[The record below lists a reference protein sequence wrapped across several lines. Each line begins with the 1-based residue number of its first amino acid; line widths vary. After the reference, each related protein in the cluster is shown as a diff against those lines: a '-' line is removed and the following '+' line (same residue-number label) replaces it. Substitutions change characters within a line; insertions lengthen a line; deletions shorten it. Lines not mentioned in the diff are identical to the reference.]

1 MVDADA
7 NAGGGD
13 GPADSIVEAVFDAV
27 AETAPEIRAAL
38 PGRRVES
45 GTENASGETV
55 LAGDLY
61 ADELLGE
68 AISAV
73 DGVGSFVS
81 EEREVAEDVGG
92 AVGDGA
98 YAVAIDPLDGSS
110 NLRSNNAMGTVV
122 GVYDA
127 PLPTTGR
134 DLVAAGYVL
143 YGPITTMV
151 VADAAGVREEV
162 IEREPGDSGD
172 DPDDRV
178 DDSGDD
184 PDDRVDDSGDDPDD
198 RVDDSGDRGLT
209 VSRSVV
215 DDDLTLP
222 DDPLVYGFGG
232 RVPDW
237 PDDFTAYAREIE
249 DELKLRYGGA
259 MVGDV
264 NQVLTYGG
272 IFAYPALV
280 GAPDGKLRLS
290 FEANPIAYI
299 VERAGGAATD
309 GEIDILDVEPEGVHD
324 RVPLYVGN
332 ESLVERLRDAL
343 ADE

>member
-1 MVDADA
+1 MPSPDPTVD
-7 NAGGGD
+7 
-13 GPADSIVEAVFDAV
+13 AVFDAV
-27 AETAPEIRAAL
+27 TATAPEIRAAL

-45 GTENASGETV
+45 GTENASGESV

-61 ADELLGE
+61 ADELLGD
-68 AISAV
+68 AITAV

-81 EEREVAEDVGG
+81 EERETAVDAGG
-92 AVGDGA
+92 AVGSGPDDA

-127 PLPTTGR
+127 PLPASGR

-151 VADAAGVREEV
+151 VADEAGVREEV
-162 IEREPGDSGD
+162 VERAPDGDG
-172 DPDDRV
+172 V
-178 DDSGDD
+178 E
-184 PDDRVDDSGDDPDD
+184 
-198 RVDDSGDRGLT
+198 
-209 VSRSVV
+209 RSVV
-215 DDDLTLP
+215 EGDLTLP
-222 DDPLVYGFGG
+222 ATPTVYGFGG

-237 PDDFTAYAREIE
+237 PADFRAYARAVE
-249 DELKLRYGGA
+249 DDLKLRYGGA

-272 IFAYPALV
+272 VFAYPALRS
-280 GAPDGKLRLS
+280 APEGKLRLQ

-299 VERAGGAATD
+299 IERAGGASSD
-309 GEIDILDVEPEGVHD
+309 GTGSILDVEPEAVHQ
-324 RVPLYVGN
+324 RTPLYVGN
-332 ESLVERLRDAL
+332 EELIDRLEAAVGD
-343 ADE
+343 

>member
-1 MVDADA
+1 MTDPDADV
-7 NAGGGD
+7 GD
-13 GPADSIVEAVFDAV
+13 PADADSVVEAVFDAV
-27 AETAPEIRAAL
+27 AATAPEIRAAL

-45 GTENASGETV
+45 GTDNPSGESV

-68 AISAV
+68 AITAI

-81 EEREVAEDVGG
+81 EEREAAVDAGG
-92 AVGDGA
+92 AVGEGA

-127 PLPTTGR
+127 PLPATGR

-151 VADAAGVREEV
+151 VADESGVREEV
-162 IEREPGDSGD
+162 VTSD
-172 DPDDRV
+172 DGGVDR
-178 DDSGDD
+178 S
-184 PDDRVDDSGDDPDD
+184 
-198 RVDDSGDRGLT
+198 T
-209 VSRSVV
+209 VE
-215 DDDLTLP
+215 DDLRLP

-237 PDDFTAYAREIE
+237 PDDFTDYAREIE

-280 GAPDGKLRLS
+280 DAPEGKLRLS

-299 VERAGGAATD
+299 IEAAGGAATD

-332 ESLVERLRDAL
+332 KELVQQLKSAL
-343 ADE
+343 D

>member
-1 MVDADA
+1 MASPDPV
-7 NAGGGD
+7 
-13 GPADSIVEAVFDAV
+13 VEAIFDAV
-27 AETAPEIRAAL
+27 AATAPEIRAAL
-38 PGRRVES
+38 PGRRVKS
-45 GTENASGETV
+45 GTDNPSGESV
-55 LAGDLY
+55 MAGDLY
-61 ADELLGE
+61 ADELLGD
-68 AISAV
+68 ALTAV

-81 EEREVAEDVGG
+81 EERESAVDAGG
-92 AVGDGA
+92 AVGSGDGDA

-127 PLPTTGR
+127 PLPATGR

-151 VADAAGVREEV
+151 VADDSGVREEV
-162 IEREPGDSGD
+162 VEAD
-172 DPDDRV
+172 DG
-178 DDSGDD
+178 S
-184 PDDRVDDSGDDPDD
+184 
-198 RVDDSGDRGLT
+198 

-215 DDDLTLP
+215 EDDLRLP

-237 PDDFTAYAREIE
+237 PDAFTAFAREIE

-280 GAPDGKLRLS
+280 DAPEGKLRLS

-299 VERAGGAATD
+299 VEQAGGAATD
-309 GEIDILDVEPEGVHD
+309 GDTDILDIEPEGVHD

-332 ESLVERLRDAL
+332 GELVDRLETAL
-343 ADE
+343 D

>member
-1 MVDADA
+1 MTDSDPRAD
-7 NAGGGD
+7 G
-13 GPADSIVEAVFDAV
+13 GPADSTVAAVFDAV
-27 AETAPEIRAAL
+27 AATAPEIRAAL

-45 GTENASGETV
+45 GTENASGESV

-68 AISAV
+68 AITAV

-81 EEREVAEDVGG
+81 EEREEAVDAGG
-92 AVGDGA
+92 AVGSGPDGA

-122 GVYDA
+122 GIYDA
-127 PLPTTGR
+127 PLPASGR

-151 VADAAGVREEV
+151 VADDAGVREEV
-162 IEREPGDSGD
+162 VERAPDGDG
-172 DPDDRV
+172 V
-178 DDSGDD
+178 E
-184 PDDRVDDSGDDPDD
+184 
-198 RVDDSGDRGLT
+198 
-209 VSRSVV
+209 RSVV
-215 DDDLTLP
+215 EADLRLP
-222 DDPLVYGFGG
+222 ETPTVYGFGG

-237 PDDFTAYAREIE
+237 PADFRAYARSIE

-272 IFAYPALV
+272 VFAYPALRS
-280 GAPDGKLRLS
+280 APEGKLRLQ

-299 VERAGGAATD
+299 VERAGGASSD
-309 GEIDILDVEPEGVHD
+309 GTGSILDVEPEAVHQ

-332 ESLVERLRDAL
+332 EALIERLEAAVGD
-343 ADE
+343 D

>member
-1 MVDADA
+1 MTDPDAPRAD
-7 NAGGGD
+7 GGD
-13 GPADSIVEAVFDAV
+13 PDPTVAAVFDAV
-27 AETAPEIRAAL
+27 AATAPEIRAAL

-45 GTENASGETV
+45 GTENASGESV

-61 ADELLGE
+61 ADELLGD
-68 AISAV
+68 AITAI

-81 EEREVAEDVGG
+81 EERETAVDAGGSVGG
-92 AVGDGA
+92 DEADETA
-98 YAVAIDPLDGSS
+98 DPPYAVAIDPLDGSS

-127 PLPTTGR
+127 PLPATGR

-151 VADAAGVREEV
+151 VADDAGVREEV
-162 IEREPGDSGD
+162 IKRDGDGG
-172 DPDDRV
+172 V
-178 DDSGDD
+178 E
-184 PDDRVDDSGDDPDD
+184 
-198 RVDDSGDRGLT
+198 
-209 VSRSVV
+209 RSVV
-215 DDDLTLP
+215 DDDLRLP

-237 PDDFTAYAREIE
+237 PDAFTAYARGIE

-280 GAPDGKLRLS
+280 DAPEGKLRLS

-309 GEIDILDVEPEGVHD
+309 GERDVLDVEPEGIHD

-332 ESLVERLRDAL
+332 EDLIERLKTAL
-343 ADE
+343 D

>member
-1 MVDADA
+1 MTDPANRADGGSPTDAT
-7 NAGGGD
+7 
-13 GPADSIVEAVFDAV
+13 VEAVFDAV
-27 AETAPEIRAAL
+27 AATAPEIRAAL

-45 GTENASGETV
+45 GTENESGESV
-55 LAGDLY
+55 MAGDLY
-61 ADELLGE
+61 ADELLGD
-68 AISAV
+68 AITAV

-81 EEREVAEDVGG
+81 EERETAVDAGG
-92 AVGDGA
+92 AVGSGADEA

-127 PLPTTGR
+127 PLPASGR

-151 VADAAGVREEV
+151 VADESGVREEV
-162 IEREPGDSGD
+162 VERDGDGS
-172 DPDDRV
+172 
-178 DDSGDD
+178 
-184 PDDRVDDSGDDPDD
+184 
-198 RVDDSGDRGLT
+198 

-215 DDDLTLP
+215 EADLSLP
-222 DDPLVYGFGG
+222 STPTVYGFGG

-237 PDDFTAYAREIE
+237 TADFRAYARAVE
-249 DELKLRYGGA
+249 DDLKLRYGGA

-272 IFAYPALV
+272 VFGYPALRS
-280 GAPDGKLRLS
+280 APEGKLRLQ

-299 VERAGGAATD
+299 VERAGGASSD
-309 GEIDILDVEPEGVHD
+309 GSGSILDVEPEAVHQ
-324 RVPLYVGN
+324 RTPVYVGN
-332 ESLVERLRDAL
+332 ESLIERLEAAVDA
-343 ADE
+343 D

>member
-1 MVDADA
+1 MTDSDPRAD
-7 NAGGGD
+7 G
-13 GPADSIVEAVFDAV
+13 GPADSTVAAVFDAV
-27 AETAPEIRAAL
+27 AATAPEIRAAL

-45 GTENASGETV
+45 GTENASGESV

-68 AISAV
+68 AITAV

-81 EEREVAEDVGG
+81 EEREDAVDAGG
-92 AVGDGA
+92 AVGSGPDDA

-122 GVYDA
+122 GIYDA
-127 PLPTTGR
+127 PLPASGR

-151 VADAAGVREEV
+151 VADDAGVREEV
-162 IEREPGDSGD
+162 VERA
-172 DPDDRV
+172 PDGGGV
-178 DDSGDD
+178 E
-184 PDDRVDDSGDDPDD
+184 
-198 RVDDSGDRGLT
+198 
-209 VSRSVV
+209 RSVV
-215 DDDLTLP
+215 EADLRLP
-222 DDPLVYGFGG
+222 ETPTVYGFGG

-237 PDDFTAYAREIE
+237 PADFRAYARSIE

-272 IFAYPALV
+272 VFAYPALRS
-280 GAPDGKLRLS
+280 APEGKLRLQ

-299 VERAGGAATD
+299 IERAGGASSD
-309 GEIDILDVEPEGVHD
+309 GTGSILDVEPEAVHQ

-332 ESLVERLRDAL
+332 EALVERLQAAL
-343 ADE
+343 D

>member
-1 MVDADA
+1 MTDSDPRAD
-7 NAGGGD
+7 G
-13 GPADSIVEAVFDAV
+13 GPADSTVAAVFDAV
-27 AETAPEIRAAL
+27 AATAPEIRAAL

-45 GTENASGETV
+45 GTENASGESV

-68 AISAV
+68 AITAV

-81 EEREVAEDVGG
+81 EEREDAVDAGG
-92 AVGDGA
+92 AVGSGPDDA

-122 GVYDA
+122 GIYDA
-127 PLPTTGR
+127 PLPASGR

-151 VADAAGVREEV
+151 VADDAGVREEV
-162 IEREPGDSGD
+162 VERA
-172 DPDDRV
+172 PDGGGV
-178 DDSGDD
+178 E
-184 PDDRVDDSGDDPDD
+184 
-198 RVDDSGDRGLT
+198 
-209 VSRSVV
+209 RSVV
-215 DDDLTLP
+215 EADLRLP
-222 DDPLVYGFGG
+222 ETPTVYGFGG

-237 PDDFTAYAREIE
+237 PADFRAYARSIE

-272 IFAYPALV
+272 VFAYPALRS
-280 GAPDGKLRLS
+280 APEGKLRLQ

-299 VERAGGAATD
+299 IERAGGASSD
-309 GEIDILDVEPEGVHD
+309 GTGSILDVEPEAVHQ

-332 ESLVERLRDAL
+332 EALIERLEAAVGD
-343 ADE
+343 D

>member
-1 MVDADA
+1 MTDPGSDRDAD
-7 NAGGGD
+7 
-13 GPADSIVEAVFDAV
+13 PTVEAVFDAV
-27 AETAPEIRAAL
+27 AETAPKIRAAL

-45 GTENASGETV
+45 GTDNPSGESV

-68 AISAV
+68 AITAV

-81 EEREVAEDVGG
+81 EEREAAVDAGG
-92 AVGDGA
+92 AVGEGA

-127 PLPTTGR
+127 PLPATGR

-151 VADAAGVREEV
+151 VADDAGVREEV
-162 IEREPGDSGD
+162 VTSD
-172 DPDDRV
+172 DGGVDR
-178 DDSGDD
+178 S
-184 PDDRVDDSGDDPDD
+184 
-198 RVDDSGDRGLT
+198 T
-209 VSRSVV
+209 VE
-215 DDDLTLP
+215 DDLRLP

-264 NQVLTYGG
+264 NQVVTYGG

-280 GAPDGKLRLS
+280 DAPDGKLRLS

-309 GEIDILDVEPEGVHD
+309 GERDILDVEPEGVHD

-332 ESLVERLRDAL
+332 EDLVERLTAAL
-343 ADE
+343 D

>member
-1 MVDADA
+1 MTDPGSDRDAD
-7 NAGGGD
+7 
-13 GPADSIVEAVFDAV
+13 STVEAVFDAV

-45 GTENASGETV
+45 GTDNPSGESV

-68 AISAV
+68 AITAV

-81 EEREVAEDVGG
+81 EEREAAVDAGG
-92 AVGDGA
+92 AVGEGA

-122 GVYDA
+122 GIYDA
-127 PLPTTGR
+127 PLPATGR

-151 VADAAGVREEV
+151 VADDAGVREEV
-162 IEREPGDSGD
+162 VTSD
-172 DPDDRV
+172 DGGVDRSTVEDDVR
-178 DDSGDD
+178 
-184 PDDRVDDSGDDPDD
+184 
-198 RVDDSGDRGLT
+198 
-209 VSRSVV
+209 
-215 DDDLTLP
+215 LP

-264 NQVLTYGG
+264 NQVITYGG

-280 GAPDGKLRLS
+280 DAPDGKLRLS

-309 GEIDILDVEPEGVHD
+309 GERDILDVEPEGVHD

-332 ESLVERLRDAL
+332 EELVERLKAAL
-343 ADE
+343 D

>member
-1 MVDADA
+1 MSSPDSTVD
-7 NAGGGD
+7 
-13 GPADSIVEAVFDAV
+13 AVFDAV
-27 AETAPEIRAAL
+27 AATAPEIRAAL

-45 GTENASGETV
+45 GTENESGESV

-61 ADELLGE
+61 ADELLGD
-68 AISAV
+68 AITAV

-81 EEREVAEDVGG
+81 EERESAVDAGG
-92 AVGDGA
+92 AVGSGA
-98 YAVAIDPLDGSS
+98 GDALAVAIDPLDGSS

-127 PLPTTGR
+127 PLPASGR

-151 VADAAGVREEV
+151 VADETGVREEV
-162 IEREPGDSGD
+162 VTADGDG
-172 DPDDRV
+172 V
-178 DDSGDD
+178 E
-184 PDDRVDDSGDDPDD
+184 
-198 RVDDSGDRGLT
+198 
-209 VSRSVV
+209 RSVV
-215 DDDLTLP
+215 EADLSLP
-222 DDPLVYGFGG
+222 ATPTVYGFGG

-237 PDDFTAYAREIE
+237 PADFRAYARSIE

-272 IFAYPALV
+272 VFAYPALRS
-280 GAPDGKLRLS
+280 ASEGKLRLQ

-299 VERAGGAATD
+299 VERAGGASSD
-309 GEIDILDVEPEGVHD
+309 GTGSILDVEPEAVHQ
-324 RVPLYVGN
+324 RTPVYVGN
-332 ESLVERLRDAL
+332 EALIERLEAAVDA
-343 ADE
+343 E

>member
-1 MVDADA
+1 MTAPDADS
-7 NAGGGD
+7 GD
-13 GPADSIVEAVFDAV
+13 PADADPTVEAVFDAV
-27 AETAPEIRAAL
+27 AATAPEIRAAL
-38 PGRRVES
+38 PGRRVKS
-45 GTENASGETV
+45 GTENASGESV

-61 ADELLGE
+61 ADELLGK
-68 AISAV
+68 AITAV

-81 EEREVAEDVGG
+81 EEREAAVDAGGGVGE
-92 AVGDGA
+92 GA

-127 PLPTTGR
+127 PLPATGR

-151 VADAAGVREEV
+151 VADTSGVREEV
-162 IEREPGDSGD
+162 IASDGDGG
-172 DPDDRV
+172 V
-178 DDSGDD
+178 E
-184 PDDRVDDSGDDPDD
+184 
-198 RVDDSGDRGLT
+198 
-209 VSRSVV
+209 RSVV
-215 DDDLTLP
+215 EADLRLP

-237 PDDFTAYAREIE
+237 PDAFTAYAREIE

-299 VERAGGAATD
+299 VEAAGGAATD
-309 GEIDILDVEPEGVHD
+309 GDRAILDVEPEGVHD

-332 ESLVERLRDAL
+332 EGLVERLQAAL
-343 ADE
+343 D

>member
-1 MVDADA
+1 MTDPVSDRDP
-7 NAGGGD
+7 D
-13 GPADSIVEAVFDAV
+13 PTVEAVFDAV

-45 GTENASGETV
+45 GTDNPSGESV

-68 AISAV
+68 ALTAI

-81 EEREVAEDVGG
+81 EEREAAVDAGG
-92 AVGDGA
+92 AVGSDADGGP

-122 GVYDA
+122 GIYDA
-127 PLPTTGR
+127 PLPATGR

-151 VADAAGVREEV
+151 VADDAGVREEV
-162 IEREPGDSGD
+162 VEADSEGS
-172 DPDDRV
+172 V
-178 DDSGDD
+178 
-184 PDDRVDDSGDDPDD
+184 
-198 RVDDSGDRGLT
+198 T
-209 VSRSVV
+209 RSVV
-215 DDDLTLP
+215 EDDLRLP
-222 DDPLVYGFGG
+222 GDPLVYGFGG

-237 PDDFTAYAREIE
+237 PDDFTAFAREVE

-280 GAPDGKLRLS
+280 DAPDGKLRLS

-309 GEIDILDVEPEGVHD
+309 GDIDILDVEPEGVHD

-332 ESLVERLRDAL
+332 EELVERLKTAL
-343 ADE
+343 D

>member
-1 MVDADA
+1 MTDSDPRAD
-7 NAGGGD
+7 G
-13 GPADSIVEAVFDAV
+13 GPADSTVAAVFDAV
-27 AETAPEIRAAL
+27 AATAPEIRAAL

-45 GTENASGETV
+45 GTENASGESV

-68 AISAV
+68 AVTAV

-81 EEREVAEDVGG
+81 EEREEAVDAGG
-92 AVGDGA
+92 AVGSGPDGA

-122 GVYDA
+122 GIYDA
-127 PLPTTGR
+127 PLPASGR

-151 VADAAGVREEV
+151 VADDAGVREEV
-162 IEREPGDSGD
+162 VERAPDGDG
-172 DPDDRV
+172 V
-178 DDSGDD
+178 E
-184 PDDRVDDSGDDPDD
+184 
-198 RVDDSGDRGLT
+198 
-209 VSRSVV
+209 RSVV
-215 DDDLTLP
+215 EADLRLP
-222 DDPLVYGFGG
+222 ETPTVYGFGG

-237 PDDFTAYAREIE
+237 PADFRAYARSIE

-272 IFAYPALV
+272 VFAYPALRS
-280 GAPDGKLRLS
+280 APEGKLRLQ

-299 VERAGGAATD
+299 VERAGGASSD
-309 GEIDILDVEPEGVHD
+309 GTGSILDVEPEAVHQ

-332 ESLVERLRDAL
+332 EALIERLEAAVGD
-343 ADE
+343 D

>member
-1 MVDADA
+1 MSDPDRAADGGRPVD
-7 NAGGGD
+7 
-13 GPADSIVEAVFDAV
+13 PTVEAVFDAV
-27 AETAPEIRAAL
+27 AATAPEIRAAL

-45 GTENASGETV
+45 GTENASGESV

-68 AISAV
+68 VITAI

-81 EEREVAEDVGG
+81 EEREAAVDAGG
-92 AVGDGA
+92 AVGPDGA

-127 PLPTTGR
+127 PLPATGR

-151 VADAAGVREEV
+151 VADEAGVREEV
-162 IEREPGDSGD
+162 VTADGDG
-172 DPDDRV
+172 V
-178 DDSGDD
+178 D
-184 PDDRVDDSGDDPDD
+184 
-198 RVDDSGDRGLT
+198 
-209 VSRSVV
+209 RSVV
-215 DDDLTLP
+215 EADLTLP
-222 DDPLVYGFGG
+222 ATPTVYGFGG

-237 PDDFTAYAREIE
+237 PADFRAYARAIE
-249 DELKLRYGGA
+249 DDLKLRYGGA

-272 IFAYPALV
+272 VFAYPALRS
-280 GAPDGKLRLS
+280 APDGKLRLQ

-299 VERAGGAATD
+299 IERAGGASSD
-309 GEIDILDVEPEGVHD
+309 GSGSILDVEPEAVHQ

-332 ESLVERLRDAL
+332 EALIERLEAAVGD
-343 ADE
+343 D

>member
-1 MVDADA
+1 MSDPASDRDAD
-7 NAGGGD
+7 
-13 GPADSIVEAVFDAV
+13 PTVEAVFDAV

-45 GTENASGETV
+45 GTDNPSGESV

-68 AISAV
+68 AITAV

-81 EEREVAEDVGG
+81 EEREAAVDAGG
-92 AVGDGA
+92 AVGEGA

-122 GVYDA
+122 GIYDA
-127 PLPTTGR
+127 PLPATGR

-151 VADAAGVREEV
+151 VADDAGVREEV
-162 IEREPGDSGD
+162 VEA
-172 DPDDRV
+172 DPDGDGGS
-178 DDSGDD
+178 DDGHA
-184 PDDRVDDSGDDPDD
+184 
-198 RVDDSGDRGLT
+198 

-215 DDDLTLP
+215 EDDLRLP

-237 PDDFTAYAREIE
+237 PDAFTAFAREIE

-280 GAPDGKLRLS
+280 DAPDGKLRLS

-332 ESLVERLRDAL
+332 GELVERLKTAL
-343 ADE
+343 D

>member
-1 MVDADA
+1 MVDTESND
-7 NAGGGD
+7 GD
-13 GPADSIVEAVFDAV
+13 GSADPVVEAIFDAV

-45 GTENASGETV
+45 GTDNPSGESV
-55 LAGDLY
+55 MAGDLY
-61 ADELLGE
+61 ADELL
-68 AISAV
+68 ADALTAV

-81 EEREVAEDVGG
+81 EEREAAVDAGG
-92 AVGDGA
+92 AVGEGA

-127 PLPTTGR
+127 PLPATGR

-151 VADAAGVREEV
+151 IADDSGVREEV
-162 IEREPGDSGD
+162 IERASGGDNTSG
-172 DPDDRV
+172 V
-178 DDSGDD
+178 
-184 PDDRVDDSGDDPDD
+184 
-198 RVDDSGDRGLT
+198 GDRAA
-209 VSRSVV
+209 VSRSIVE
-215 DDDLTLP
+215 DELTLP
-222 DDPLVYGFGG
+222 ADPVVYGFGG

-249 DELKLRYGGA
+249 NELKLRYGGA

-264 NQVLTYGG
+264 NQVLIYGG

-280 GAPDGKLRLS
+280 DAPDGKLRLS

-299 VERAGGAATD
+299 IERAGGAATD
-309 GEIDILDVEPEGVHD
+309 GETDILDIEPDGVHD

-332 ESLVERLRDAL
+332 QELVERLDAAL
-343 ADE
+343 DGS

>member
-1 MVDADA
+1 MTDPDPV
-7 NAGGGD
+7 
-13 GPADSIVEAVFDAV
+13 VEAVFDAV
-27 AETAPEIRAAL
+27 AATAPEIRAAL

-45 GTENASGETV
+45 GTDNPSGESV
-55 LAGDLY
+55 MAGDLY
-61 ADELLGE
+61 ADELLGD
-68 AISAV
+68 AITAV

-81 EEREVAEDVGG
+81 EEREAAVDAGD
-92 AVGDGA
+92 AVGDGT

-127 PLPTTGR
+127 PLPATGR

-151 VADAAGVREEV
+151 VADESGVREEV
-162 IEREPGDSGD
+162 IERESAGD
-172 DPDDRV
+172 DAEGGGRAA
-178 DDSGDD
+178 
-184 PDDRVDDSGDDPDD
+184 
-198 RVDDSGDRGLT
+198 
-209 VSRSVV
+209 SRSVV
-215 DDDLTLP
+215 EADLRLP
-222 DDPLVYGFGG
+222 ADPLVYGFGG

-237 PDDFTAYAREIE
+237 PDDFTTYAREIE

-280 GAPDGKLRLS
+280 DAPEGKLRLS

-309 GEIDILDVEPEGVHD
+309 GDTDILDVEPEGVHD

-332 ESLVERLRDAL
+332 EALIERLEDAL

>member
-1 MVDADA
+1 MTDSDPRAD
-7 NAGGGD
+7 G
-13 GPADSIVEAVFDAV
+13 GPADSTVAAVFDAV
-27 AETAPEIRAAL
+27 AATAPEIRDAL

-45 GTENASGETV
+45 GTENASGESV

-68 AISAV
+68 AITAV

-81 EEREVAEDVGG
+81 EEREEAVDAGG
-92 AVGDGA
+92 AVGSGPDDA

-122 GVYDA
+122 GIYDA
-127 PLPTTGR
+127 PLPASGR

-151 VADAAGVREEV
+151 VADEAGVREEV
-162 IEREPGDSGD
+162 VERDGGGADGSA
-172 DPDDRV
+172 
-178 DDSGDD
+178 
-184 PDDRVDDSGDDPDD
+184 
-198 RVDDSGDRGLT
+198 

-215 DDDLTLP
+215 EADLTLP
-222 DDPLVYGFGG
+222 KDPTVYGFGG

-237 PDDFTAYAREIE
+237 PADFRAYARSIE
-249 DELKLRYGGA
+249 DDLKLRYGGA

-272 IFAYPALV
+272 VFAYPALRS
-280 GAPDGKLRLS
+280 APEGKLRLQ

-299 VERAGGAATD
+299 VERAGGASSD
-309 GEIDILDVEPEGVHD
+309 GTGSILDVEPEAVHQ
-324 RVPLYVGN
+324 RTPLYVGN
-332 ESLVERLRDAL
+332 EALIERLEAAVDA
-343 ADE
+343 D

>member
-1 MVDADA
+1 MSGSASGSDAD
-7 NAGGGD
+7 
-13 GPADSIVEAVFDAV
+13 PIVEAVFDAV

-45 GTENASGETV
+45 GTDNPSGESV

-68 AISAV
+68 AITAV

-81 EEREVAEDVGG
+81 EEREAAVDAGG
-92 AVGDGA
+92 AVGEGA

-122 GVYDA
+122 GIYDA
-127 PLPTTGR
+127 PLPATGR

-151 VADAAGVREEV
+151 VADDAGVREEV
-162 IEREPGDSGD
+162 VEADSDGDGGGD
-172 DPDDRV
+172 DGPAI
-178 DDSGDD
+178 
-184 PDDRVDDSGDDPDD
+184 
-198 RVDDSGDRGLT
+198 L
-209 VSRSVV
+209 RSVV
-215 DDDLTLP
+215 EDDLRIP

-237 PDDFTAYAREIE
+237 PDEFTAFAREVE

-280 GAPDGKLRLS
+280 DAPEGKLRLS

-299 VERAGGAATD
+299 IEAAGGAATD

-332 ESLVERLRDAL
+332 EELVERLQTAL
-343 ADE
+343 D

>member
-1 MVDADA
+1 MTDPDADV
-7 NAGGGD
+7 GD
-13 GPADSIVEAVFDAV
+13 PADADSVVEAVFDAV
-27 AETAPEIRAAL
+27 AATAPEIRAAL

-45 GTENASGETV
+45 GTDNPSGESV

-68 AISAV
+68 AITAI

-81 EEREVAEDVGG
+81 EEREAAVDAGG
-92 AVGDGA
+92 AVGEGA

-127 PLPTTGR
+127 PLPATGR

-151 VADAAGVREEV
+151 VADESGVREEV
-162 IEREPGDSGD
+162 VTSD
-172 DPDDRV
+172 DGGVDR
-178 DDSGDD
+178 S
-184 PDDRVDDSGDDPDD
+184 
-198 RVDDSGDRGLT
+198 T
-209 VSRSVV
+209 VE
-215 DDDLTLP
+215 DDLRLP

-237 PDDFTAYAREIE
+237 PDDFTAFAREIE

-280 GAPDGKLRLS
+280 DAPEGKLRLS

-299 VERAGGAATD
+299 IEAAGGAATD

-332 ESLVERLRDAL
+332 EELVERLQAAL
-343 ADE
+343 D

>member
-1 MVDADA
+1 MTGSDAT
-7 NAGGGD
+7 
-13 GPADSIVEAVFDAV
+13 VEAVFDAV
-27 AETAPEIRAAL
+27 AETAPAIRDAL

-45 GTENASGETV
+45 GADNPSGESV
-55 LAGDLY
+55 MAGDLY

-68 AISAV
+68 AITAI

-81 EEREVAEDVGG
+81 EEREAAVDAGG
-92 AVGDGA
+92 AVGEGA

-127 PLPTTGR
+127 PLPATGR

-151 VADAAGVREEV
+151 IADGSGVREEV
-162 IEREPGDSGD
+162 IKRAPAGDGD
-172 DPDDRV
+172 AGPDAEASV
-178 DDSGDD
+178 
-184 PDDRVDDSGDDPDD
+184 
-198 RVDDSGDRGLT
+198 T
-209 VSRSVV
+209 RSVV
-215 DDDLTLP
+215 EADLMLP

-280 GAPDGKLRLS
+280 DAPDGKLRLS

-299 VERAGGAATD
+299 IERAGGAATD
-309 GEIDILDVEPEGVHD
+309 GETAILDVEPEGVHD

-332 ESLVERLRDAL
+332 EELVERVEEAL
-343 ADE
+343 ADD

>member
-1 MVDADA
+1 MASLDPTVA
-7 NAGGGD
+7 
-13 GPADSIVEAVFDAV
+13 AVFDAV
-27 AETAPEIRAAL
+27 AATAPEIRAAL

-45 GTENASGETV
+45 GTENASGESV

-61 ADELLGE
+61 ADELLGD
-68 AISAV
+68 AITAV

-81 EEREVAEDVGG
+81 EEREEAVDAGG
-92 AVGDGA
+92 AVGSGPDDA

-127 PLPTTGR
+127 PLPARGR

-151 VADAAGVREEV
+151 VADEAGVREEV
-162 IEREPGDSGD
+162 VERAPDGDG
-172 DPDDRV
+172 V
-178 DDSGDD
+178 E
-184 PDDRVDDSGDDPDD
+184 
-198 RVDDSGDRGLT
+198 
-209 VSRSVV
+209 RSVV
-215 DDDLTLP
+215 EGDLTLP
-222 DDPLVYGFGG
+222 ATPTVYGFGG

-237 PDDFTAYAREIE
+237 PADFRAYARAVE
-249 DELKLRYGGA
+249 DDLKLRYGGA

-272 IFAYPALV
+272 VFAYPALRS
-280 GAPDGKLRLS
+280 APEGKLRLQ

-299 VERAGGAATD
+299 IERAGGASSD
-309 GEIDILDVEPEGVHD
+309 GTGSILDVEPEAVHQ
-324 RVPLYVGN
+324 RTPLYVGN
-332 ESLVERLRDAL
+332 EELIDRLEAAVGD
-343 ADE
+343 

>member
-1 MVDADA
+1 MTDPDADV
-7 NAGGGD
+7 GD
-13 GPADSIVEAVFDAV
+13 PADADSVVEAVFDAV
-27 AETAPEIRAAL
+27 AATAPEIRAAL

-45 GTENASGETV
+45 GTDNPSGESV

-68 AISAV
+68 AITAI

-81 EEREVAEDVGG
+81 EEREAAVDAGG
-92 AVGDGA
+92 AVGEGA

-127 PLPTTGR
+127 PLPATGR

-151 VADAAGVREEV
+151 VADESGVREEV
-162 IEREPGDSGD
+162 VTS
-172 DPDDRV
+172 
-178 DDSGDD
+178 DDSGV
-184 PDDRVDDSGDDPDD
+184 DRS
-198 RVDDSGDRGLT
+198 T
-209 VSRSVV
+209 VE
-215 DDDLTLP
+215 DDLRLP

-237 PDDFTAYAREIE
+237 PDDFTDYAREIE

-280 GAPDGKLRLS
+280 DAPEGKLRLS

-299 VERAGGAATD
+299 IEAAGGAATD

-332 ESLVERLRDAL
+332 EELVERLQTAL
-343 ADE
+343 D